1 MNIEL
6 LVVGKTDSALIEEI
20 VATYAKRINFYCKFS
35 ITTLPDVKNTKS
47 LTVKQQRT
55 AEGEM
60 ILRQLT
66 DSDFVTLLDERGTE
80 YRSVDFAFWLQ
91 KRMNSGV
98 RRLVII
104 IGGPYG
110 FSEAV
115 YARANSKVSL
125 SKMTFSH
132 QIVRAI
138 FAEQI
143 YRAFTI
149 LKNEPYHHE

>member
-1 MNIEL
+1 M
-6 LVVGKTDSALIEEI
+6 S
-20 VATYAKRINFYCKFS
+20 VAE
-35 ITTLPDVKNTKS
+35 
-47 LTVKQQRT
+47 QRRM
-55 AEGEM
+55 EGEA

-66 DSDFVTLLDERGTE
+66 DSDHVALLDEHGAE
-80 YRSVDFAFWLQ
+80 LRSVEFADLMQ
-91 KRMNSGV
+91 RRMASGI
-98 RRLVII
+98 RRLVFV

-115 YARANSKVSL
+115 YARANSKLSL

-132 QIVRAI
+132 QIVRAL
-138 FAEQI
+138 FVEQL

>member
-1 MNIEL
+1 MTVEL
-6 LVVGKTDSALIEEI
+6 IVIGKTDSKEIAALVEM
-20 VATYAKRINFYCKFS
+20 YARRVNFYCKFAV
-35 ITTLPDVKNTKS
+35 TALPDVRNTRN

-55 AEGEM
+55 AEGEA
-60 ILRQLT
+60 ILRQTT
-66 DSDFVTLLDERGTE
+66 DGDYVVLLDERGE
-80 YRSVDFAFWLQ
+80 EMRSAEFAYWLQ

-98 RRLVII
+98 KRLVLV

-110 FSEAV
+110 FSDEV
-115 YARANSKVSL
+115 YRRADAKLSL
-125 SKMTFSH
+125 SRMTFSH

-149 LKNEPYHHE
+149 LNNEPYHHE